1 MSRIMLRTTVAACA
15 LMVALAACSSGT
27 PRPTASPKS
36 TSTTMSST
44 GVPGAQ
50 IVISNF
56 AYSPMNLTVSPGQQ
70 VTVVNHDSTA
80 HTLTAA
86 TGSAFNTGTI
96 GPGKTGT
103 FTAPTKPG
111 SYPYICS
118 IHQFMHGTVTVR

>member
-1 MSRIMLRTTVAACA
+1 MPRFALRSAATAGVLVLAIAGCA
-15 LMVALAACSSGT
+15 SSGSGAKPADT
-27 PRPTASPKS
+27 KSGMPASS
-36 TSTTMSST
+36 VAGS
-44 GVPGAQ
+44 Q

-56 AYSPMNLTVSPGQQ
+56 AYSPMNLTVSPGQT

-80 HTLTAA
+80 HTLTAGA
-86 TGSAFNTGTI
+86 GNAFNTGTI
-96 GPGKTGT
+96 GPGESGT

>member
-1 MSRIMLRTTVAACA
+1 MPGFALRSAAIAGTLVFAVAGCA
-15 LMVALAACSSGT
+15 SSG
-27 PRPTASPKS
+27 SPAKS
-36 TSTTMSST
+36 TAAPSGMSASAVT
-44 GVPGAQ
+44 GSQ

-56 AYSPMNLTVSPGQQ
+56 AFSPMNLTVSPGQK

-80 HTLTAA
+80 HTLTAS
-86 TGSAFNTGTI
+86 TGNAFNTGTI
-96 GPGKTGT
+96 GPGASGT